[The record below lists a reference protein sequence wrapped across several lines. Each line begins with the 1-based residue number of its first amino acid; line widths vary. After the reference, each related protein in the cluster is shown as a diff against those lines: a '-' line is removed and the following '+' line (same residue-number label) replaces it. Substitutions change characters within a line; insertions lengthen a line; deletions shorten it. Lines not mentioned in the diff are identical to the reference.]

1 MPQGNEVFLPSNR
14 LQFQEWIFPNSL
26 RFGCR
31 ATILGWVFRVAQSIS
46 LNTINRFQLPRWNIY
61 RLDRQFSSQ
70 LNIRFELRRSTGSF
84 NELVTEA
91 TDQPGVYRYM
101 LNNPVDVEVGDLVG
115 VSYDSFGG
123 GNPLPISFLEVGSGM
138 RTPISFRSTFTQ
150 STITGLFSTLSAND
164 ENRFVPLIA
173 PILGKTLLLKINC
186 VAAGGCTSQSCRC
199 SCSGPRLWVW
209 CGLY

>member
-61 RLDRQFSSQ
+61 RQDRQSSSQ
-70 LNIRFELRRSTGSF
+70 LNNIQFELRRSTGSF
-84 NELVTEA
+84 NELVPEA

-101 LNNPVDVEVGDLVG
+101 LNSPVDVEVGDLVG

-123 GNPLPISFLEVGSGM
+123 GNPLPISFLEVGRGM
-138 RTPISFRSTFTQ
+138 RTPISFRSTFIP
-150 STITGLFSTLSAND
+150 STTTELFSTFFAD
-164 ENRFVPLIA
+164 EENRFVPLIA
-173 PILGKTLLLKINC
+173 PILGKTLLIQTRKRESAN
-186 VAAGGCTSQSCRC
+186 Q
-199 SCSGPRLWVW
+199 
-209 CGLY
+209 